1 MLPFVILALGAGFVP
16 PASRGA
22 DYASLSQVE
31 AAAETRDYSQ
41 QVRDKK
47 FAAEQEAYLRS
58 TLLPQLAVEANRPAI
73 ARTRQRIRELALRDA
88 AKEVFEPVNSFLR
101 DAMVKLAAD
110 GNAEPIVRVN
120 AMLLVGELTSAD
132 GKPWPGATAALA
144 NATGDQQL
152 PPAVRVAALAG
163 LAEHVTAAAGSPE
176 VAAVAGPAVAGLV
189 TSPPDGDPIARRWL
203 LSRAL
208 DLLPA
213 VAPPPA
219 AIAAAAAILAD
230 EQADTDIRVRAAM
243 ALGKLAR
250 PDAGIDATAGVA
262 QIRDLVIAALA
273 ADLAAAEARRFAKK
287 LGSRGPGG
295 GFGGFPGEGIR
306 PPMEPMFGGGGML
319 PGEFG
324 GMATDATADDE
335 DAVPA
340 LACRRDAWRLY
351 VCAEAIKPARS
362 GPGLAELLAG
372 DAQAA
377 AGDLAAALRQA
388 ALDLDAQ
395 PSEGILEQGLA
406 SLREAGGGAGAGPGK
421 PAAARGKEPAASPFD
436 GPASQSPF

>member
-1 MLPFVILALGAGFVP
+1 MIPLVILALGAAVVP

-31 AAAETRDYSQ
+31 AAVETRDYSQ

-47 FAAEQEAYLRS
+47 FAAQQEAYLRS
-58 TLLPQLAVEANRPAI
+58 TLLPQLTLEANRPAI
-73 ARTRQRIRELALRDA
+73 TRTRQRIRELALRDA
-88 AKEVFEPVNSFLR
+88 AKELFEPVNSLLR
-101 DAMVKLAAD
+101 DELVKLAAD
-110 GNAEPIVRVN
+110 GDAEPIVRVN
-120 AMLLVGELTSAD
+120 AMLLVGELTGGD

-144 NATGDQQL
+144 TATGDQQL

-163 LAEHVTAAAGSPE
+163 LAGHVSAAAGSPE
-176 VAAVAGPAVAGLV
+176 VAAVAGPAVGGLV
-189 TSPPDGDPIARRWL
+189 TNPPDGDPIARRWL

-213 VAPPPA
+213 VTPPPA

-230 EQADTDIRVRAAM
+230 EKADTDVRVRAAM

-250 PDAGIDATAGVA
+250 PAAGIDAAAAVA

-273 ADLAAAEARRFAKK
+273 ADLAAAEERRFAKK
-287 LGSRGPGG
+287 LGSRGG
-295 GFGGFPGEGIR
+295 GFGGFPGEGFM
-306 PPMEPMFGGGGML
+306 PPAGPMFGGGGMF

-324 GMATDATADDE
+324 DAVTDPTAEDE

-351 VCAEAIKPARS
+351 ACAEAISPARS
-362 GPGLAELLAG
+362 GPGLAQLLAG

-377 AGDLAAALRQA
+377 AGDLAAELRQA

-395 PSEGILEQGLA
+395 PAEGTLEQALA
-406 SLREAGGGAGAGPGK
+406 SLREAAGAAAEGPAKPPAAGGGK
-421 PAAARGKEPAASPFD
+421 PAASPFG
-436 GPASQSPF
+436 GPDQQRPF